1 MEKTT
6 YERLIENFEYLNLK
20 EIVLHLKDVVG
31 EFKNKDISLIEALV
45 KLTDYEIEHKEKNL
59 INSMIKIAG
68 FPFIKDIN
76 DFDFSYQENIDKQEI
91 LDLLTHRFI
100 HNFENVVFIGSS
112 GVGKTHLATAIGIST
127 AKKRM
132 STYFIK
138 FSNLIAQLNKAN
150 KEGRLNERIK
160 HYCKYRVLII
170 DELGYIPITKEETLM
185 FFRLINERYEKK
197 STIVTTN
204 ADFKYWGDIFSDNT
218 LASAILD
225 RLLHHCNVINI
236 VGRSYRVRDYYQE

>member
-1 MEKTT
+1 M
-6 YERLIENFEYLNLK
+6 
-20 EIVLHLKDVVG
+20 
-31 EFKNKDISLIEALV
+31 
-45 KLTDYEIEHKEKNL
+45 
-59 INSMIKIAG
+59 
-68 FPFIKDIN
+68 
-76 DFDFSYQENIDKQEI
+76 
-91 LDLLTHRFI
+91 DLLTHRFI

-170 DELGYIPITKEETLM
+170 DELGYIPIPKEDTLM

>member
-1 MEKTT
+1 M
-6 YERLIENFEYLNLK
+6 Y
-20 EIVLHLKDVVG
+20 
-31 EFKNKDISLIEALV
+31 
-45 KLTDYEIEHKEKNL
+45 
-59 INSMIKIAG
+59 
-68 FPFIKDIN
+68 
-76 DFDFSYQENIDKQEI
+76 
-91 LDLLTHRFI
+91 TH
-100 HNFENVVFIGSS
+100 
-112 GVGKTHLATAIGIST
+112 
-127 AKKRM
+127 
-132 STYFIK
+132 FIK
-138 FSNLIAQLNKAN
+138 FSNLIAQLNKVN

-170 DELGYIPITKEETLM
+170 DELGYIPIPKEDTLM

-225 RLLHHCNVINI
+225 RLLHHCNVISI

>member
-1 MEKTT
+1 M
-6 YERLIENFEYLNLK
+6 IIQK
-20 EIVLHLKDVVG
+20 EI
-31 EFKNKDISLIEALV
+31 
-45 KLTDYEIEHKEKNL
+45 
-59 INSMIKIAG
+59 IN
-68 FPFIKDIN
+68 
-76 DFDFSYQENIDKQEI
+76 
-91 LDLLTHRFI
+91 
-100 HNFENVVFIGSS
+100 NFENLVFIGSS
-112 GVGKTHLATAIGIST
+112 GVGKTHLATTIGI
-127 AKKRM
+127 

-138 FSNLIAQLNKAN
+138 FSNLIVQLNKEN
-150 KEGRLNERIK
+150 KEGILNERIK

-170 DELGYIPITKEETLM
+170 DELGYIPIPKEDTLM

-218 LASAILD
+218 LANAILD

>member
-1 MEKTT
+1 M
-6 YERLIENFEYLNLK
+6 
-20 EIVLHLKDVVG
+20 
-31 EFKNKDISLIEALV
+31 
-45 KLTDYEIEHKEKNL
+45 
-59 INSMIKIAG
+59 
-68 FPFIKDIN
+68 
-76 DFDFSYQENIDKQEI
+76 
-91 LDLLTHRFI
+91 DLLTHRFI

-112 GVGKTHLATAIGIST
+112 GVGKTHLTTAIGIST

-197 STIVTTN
+197 
-204 ADFKYWGDIFSDNT
+204 
-218 LASAILD
+218 
-225 RLLHHCNVINI
+225 
-236 VGRSYRVRDYYQE
+236 